1 MTHRATRKRLRRGPG
16 VGRHSEAL
24 DMLDTAQCNP
34 ALQRRVGE
42 PCLPHDALQRIVH
55 AWNKTH
61 PRHKI
66 PVRATTRKASVARR
80 SGGEAATAVTAVTSD
95 TSWHMLRDRMK
106 DYYKCDTEFCMVK
119 KAPLDNRERM
129 RLKQFFRPEKPAIWD
144 TKPTYWLDST
154 NIEDVMRQYEQED
167 PTFDFIGPVPID
179 FDSMYKGFG
188 RCIVDELCKL
198 DLRQAAASGGKQKI
212 GIVFNLDPHDEPGS
226 HWVCAYVDIPGKT
239 AYYFDSYG
247 YKPPK
252 EIERF
257 LRRCKEQG
265 CENVYYNDIRHQR
278 KGSECGMYCL
288 FCIICLLHGSP
299 FHEICKKIVDDDTMN
314 AFRDILFAEE
324 RPRRAAIE
332 DALPRLCHHKAL

>member
-1 MTHRATRKRLRRGPG
+1 MAAATTQTRKRRG
-16 VGRHSEAL
+16 VAARHSEAL
-24 DMLDTAQCNP
+24 DMMDTAQCNP

-42 PCLPHDALQRIVH
+42 PCLPHDALQRMLH

-61 PRHKI
+61 PRRKI
-66 PVRATTRKASVARR
+66 PLSVTRKASRR
-80 SGGEAATAVTAVTSD
+80 RHDITGGEDAGA
-95 TSWHMLRDRMK
+95 SWHALRDLMK
-106 DYYKCDTEFCMVK
+106 GYYKCDTEFCMLK
-119 KAPLDNRERM
+119 KTPLEGGEKT
-129 RLKQFFRPEKPAIWD
+129 RLKRFFRPEKPALWD
-144 TKPTYWLDST
+144 KKPTYWLDSV
-154 NIEDVMRQYEQED
+154 NIEDVMQQYEQED
-167 PTFDFIGPVPID
+167 PAFEFIGPVPID

-188 RCIVDELCKL
+188 RCVVDELCKL
-198 DLRQAAASGGKQKI
+198 DLRRAAATGKQKI

-226 HWVCAYVDIPGKT
+226 HWVCAYVDIPGKA

-265 CENVYYNDIRHQR
+265 CEHVYYNDIRHQR

-288 FCIICLLHGSP
+288 FCIICLLHGSS

-324 RPRRAAIE
+324 KPRRAAIE
-332 DALPRLCHHKAL
+332 EALPRLCHYNAVA